1 MANSVVFLEYNINV
15 YQGNFKG
22 TQSAASL
29 YFSKKGIEH
38 GASQQRKH
46 LRKIHLQSVTAKKI
60 KTKKNNKVSLQN
72 K

>member
-1 MANSVVFLEYNINV
+1 MFIKEYNINV

-29 YFSKKGIEH
+29 YFSKKGSEH

-60 KTKKNNKVSLQN
+60 KTKQNNKVSLQN